1 VRNVEMLNETVLEC
15 VKDLRGV
22 GRHET
27 VILDDDVRRQGVRTG
42 RHRPYVEVVDVENV
56 RNFAE
61 GDFRMSAR
69 TKLSGAAWSKIRP
82 ASRSSPHAA

>member
-22 GRHET
+22 ARHET

-61 GDFRMSAR
+61 VTSNVGQDQTVGRRLEQDSTR
-69 TKLSGAAWSKIRP
+69 LSQQ
-82 ASRSSPHAA
+82 SPCA